1 MTRLNIWTALCLGLV
16 LVATL
21 MSGMSMAQNPTSQD
35 QKAEGEKVFEGLLMD
50 IDNNAHVLTLKE
62 GDMEMRFSFT
72 DQTEVVVPDKDK
84 PTVVAQG
91 TKMRV
96 HYTEQEK
103 INIATKIE
111 IIATTAAR

>member
-1 MTRLNIWTALCLGLV
+1 MTRLNTWTALCLGLV

-21 MSGMSMAQNPTSQD
+21 MSGMSMAQNPTGQD
-35 QKAEGEKVFEGLLMD
+35 QKDEKIFEGLLMD
-50 IDNNAHVLTLKE
+50 IDNNAHILTLKE
-62 GDMEMRFSFT
+62 GDREMQFSFT

-96 HYTEQEK
+96 HYMEQEK
-103 INIATKIE
+103 TNIATKIE